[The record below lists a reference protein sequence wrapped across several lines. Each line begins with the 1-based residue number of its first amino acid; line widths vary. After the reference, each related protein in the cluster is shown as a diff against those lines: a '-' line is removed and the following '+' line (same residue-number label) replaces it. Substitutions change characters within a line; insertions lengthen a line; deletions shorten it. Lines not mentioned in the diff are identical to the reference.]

1 MHGIVISTHLERSVS
16 TMPNNTAVREKRKTY
31 LEEFKK
37 MPPQERIT
45 IRFCMH

>member
-1 MHGIVISTHLERSVS
+1 
-16 TMPNNTAVREKRKTY
+16 MPNNTAVRETLKTY

-37 MPPQERIT
+37 MLPQERIT